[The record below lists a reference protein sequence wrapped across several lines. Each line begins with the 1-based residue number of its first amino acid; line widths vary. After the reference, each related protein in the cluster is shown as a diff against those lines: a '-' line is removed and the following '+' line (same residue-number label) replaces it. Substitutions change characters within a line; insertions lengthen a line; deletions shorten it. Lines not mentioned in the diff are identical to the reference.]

1 MFLTHIQPLVAQ
13 HGYWFVFLIVM
24 LESAGIPLPGET
36 VLVLASIYAGATGQL
51 SLSLVIACAAAGAIT
66 GDNIGFW
73 IGRTWGAKFLL
84 RYGKFIHL
92 PEERLK
98 LGQYLFEKHGGKI
111 VFFGRFFAFLRVLAA
126 LLAGANK
133 YRWPPFLFFNAA
145 GGIVW
150 ALVFGIGAFVFGDS
164 IHRVSGPLGVIAL
177 AGVVAGAIAVMYI
190 VRREER
196 KMEKKLS
203 RSDVDLHT
211 LS

>member
-1 MFLTHIQPLVAQ
+1 MFLNHLQPLVAQ
-13 HGYWFVFLIVM
+13 HGYWVVFFIVM
-24 LESAGIPLPGET
+24 LESAGVPLPGET
-36 VLVLASIYAGATGQL
+36 VLVLASIYAGATGRL
-51 SLSLVIACAAAGAIT
+51 ALSLVISCAAAGAIT

-73 IGRTWGAKFLL
+73 VGRTWGVKFLL

-133 YRWPPFLFFNAA
+133 YRWRPFLIFNAA

-164 IHRVSGPLGVIAL
+164 IHRVSSTLGVVAL
-177 AGVVAGAIAVMYI
+177 AGVAAGAIAVTYI

-196 KMEKKLS
+196 KMEKKFS
-203 RSDVDLHT
+203 RSEVDRCT
-211 LS
+211 RS